1 MAKTC
6 TEPRTTTYAQSPASP
21 SRKMSAVVGKRT
33 TWQTSASARRSS
45 ASRPLNGSSRLRNS
59 SRSDA
64 IMTQGCAPAGC
75 ASFLRA
81 WPPPSAPA
89 MRRDLTSETGCAS
102 YGYERDTGDRTGP
115 QRDNLTLSWLREEA
129 ARRYL
134 SQRTH
139 VLKSPHLHRPR
150 RRDGGRREGPAGP
163 VG

>member
-1 MAKTC
+1 
-6 TEPRTTTYAQSPASP
+6 
-21 SRKMSAVVGKRT
+21 
-33 TWQTSASARRSS
+33 
-45 ASRPLNGSSRLRNS
+45 
-59 SRSDA
+59 
-64 IMTQGCAPAGC
+64 
-75 ASFLRA
+75 LRA
-81 WPPPSAPA
+81 PMRSLHSVARLSFEHGHLPSAPA

-102 YGYERDTGDRTGP
+102 YGYERDTGDRTLP

-163 VG
+163 VGRRAKEARARATPSGPALRSGRNSRDTLVVRAEIAAKESSA